1 MSLFYRFAYWLGVT
15 PWEAQHHPVAAA
27 QIEALFDREQ
37 SGRDPPFGRV
47 LDVGCGR
54 GYWSINLSQRGWQV
68 TGVDLV
74 NKAIAAARKNAAE
87 KGVDV
92 TFIEADV
99 TGMSGQGLTPG
110 FNLFWDFGTLHGLPP
125 QAFKGAAGEIDL
137 LAGPDA
143 VLLLLA
149 WAPGARSPLP
159 RGLGRDEIESA
170 FPNWRVLNIESF
182 DATGL
187 PPPLRRVDPHIHR
200 LQRTQQ

>member
-37 SGRDPPFGRV
+37 ADRQPPFGRV

-54 GYWSINLSQRGWQV
+54 GYWSVNLSQRGWNV

-74 NKAIAAARKNAAE
+74 SKAIVAAREFAAVE
-87 KGVDV
+87 GADV

-99 TGMSGQGLTPG
+99 TGMSSQGLTPG

-125 QAFKGAAGEIDL
+125 QAFADAAREIDL
-137 LAGPDA
+137 LADRDA
-143 VLLLLA
+143 KMLLLA
-149 WAPGARSPLP
+149 WTPGARGPLP
-159 RGLGRDEIESA
+159 RGVSRDEIQSA
-170 FPNWRVLNIESF
+170 FQNWRILDVESF

-187 PPPLRRVDPHIHR
+187 PPPLRRVDPRIYR
-200 LQRTQQ
+200 MQRTPQ